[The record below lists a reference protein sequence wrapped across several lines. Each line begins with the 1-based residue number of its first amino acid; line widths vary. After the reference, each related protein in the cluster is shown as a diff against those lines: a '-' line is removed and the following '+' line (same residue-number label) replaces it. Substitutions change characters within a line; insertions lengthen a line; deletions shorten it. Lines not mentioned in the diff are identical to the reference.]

1 MKTMY
6 VFSDG
11 GLGNRL
17 NSLLGGLMS
26 ADYTLSQ
33 PVICWPINNWCGCN
47 FSDLFATDLPVTN
60 DNLHS
65 IFLEDNRHYLIHD
78 NQTDKNLLNRYNHNL
93 ESLMALKHVTE
104 DIVYFHNKIP
114 NYFSEDLF
122 YEKLKHFKIK
132 KSIIESVEKFCL
144 ENNINRQTKG
154 VHLRKT
160 DHGKQLDSDLLF
172 SQIQSDR
179 NSQYFVCSDDKDTEE
194 HFDKLANVKV
204 LPKTSYVEKL
214 VEGSWTAS
222 IKDTEGRN
230 FSYNVNR
237 STQSV
242 VEAFAD
248 LLILSRTNI
257 IIRNKSS
264 FLGWAKIYSKLDS
277 FKKYREH

>member
-1 MKTMY
+1 MRRMF

-17 NSLLGGLMS
+17 NSLIGGLMS
-26 ADYTLSQ
+26 ADYTSSQ
-33 PVICWPINNWCGCN
+33 PIICWPINNWCGCN
-47 FSDLFATDLPVTN
+47 FDDLYSTNLVVTN

-65 IFLEDNRHYLIHD
+65 VFLEDNRHYIIHD
-78 NQTDKNLLNRYNHNL
+78 NQTDKKLINQYYHSL
-93 ESLMALKHVTE
+93 ESLDKLKNTSE

-114 NYFSEDLF
+114 NYFTENLF
-122 YEKLKHFKIK
+122 YEKLKNFKIK
-132 KSIIESVEKFCL
+132 KNIIEVVDKFCI
-144 ENNINRQTKG
+144 ENNITRQTKG

-160 DHGKQLDSDLLF
+160 DHGKQLDSDLVF
-172 SQIQSDR
+172 SQIEADK
-179 NSQYFVCSDDKDTEE
+179 NNQYFICSDDKDTEDY
-194 HFDKLANVKV
+194 FNTLPNVRV

-214 VEGSWTAS
+214 VDGAWTTS
-222 IKDTEGRN
+222 IKDTEGRT

-242 VEAFAD
+242 IEAFAD